1 MNPIIAVALVYL
13 GLLAFFAI
21 WSRRETHTL
30 AGYYLAGKKLP
41 FWVVAFSANATGES
55 GWLLLGLTGMGY
67 AVGAKAYW
75 VVVGEVT
82 GVALSWL
89 FVSRRLKR
97 MSDVHDS
104 ITVPD
109 VLASRFKDT
118 WHLIRGIAV
127 FIILSMVTVYIAAQ
141 LIATGKAVS
150 SFTEFGYDAGIY
162 VGAAIIIAY
171 TLVGG
176 YKAVSY
182 TDVLQGVLMLV
193 GLIVVPIVAIYA
205 AGGWSSI
212 SANIMAQDPALLD
225 FFSFTSDGIAGWVG
239 VISFLAIGLPFLGV
253 PQLLVRY
260 MSARDDTELKKARWV
275 SVVVMLF
282 FGIGAVTA
290 GIAGRALFPG
300 LEDSET
306 IFPVLSTT
314 FFPPLIT
321 GVLLVIV
328 LSAIM
333 STADSLLL
341 LASSAVVRDTMQQIL
356 GNRKSEHRLAIY
368 GKIATLL
375 IGILGIALAFKM
387 EALIFWL
394 VLFAWSGL
402 GAAFGPVVLCLL
414 YYKKTTGAGVAAG
427 MSAGFLT
434 SVVWVLVFKEHSYDL
449 YEALPGF
456 VVGAAVTLLVSMLTA
471 KPEAVGAPLEARSR
485 SNRAM

>member
-1 MNPIIAVALVYL
+1 MDPIIAVAVVYL
-13 GLLAFFAI
+13 VFLAGLAF
-21 WSRRETHTL
+21 WSRTETNTL

-41 FWVVAFSANATGES
+41 YWVVAFSTNATGES

-75 VVVGEVT
+75 VVVGEVS

-89 FVSRRLKR
+89 YVSRRLKR
-97 MSDVHDS
+97 LADETDS

-109 VLASRFKDT
+109 VLAARFADK

-127 FIILSMVTVYIAAQ
+127 FIILAMVIVYIAAQ
-141 LIATGKAVS
+141 MIATGKAVE
-150 SFTEFGYDAGIY
+150 SFTDYSFKNGIY
-162 VGAAIIIAY
+162 AGAAIIIAY
-171 TLVGG
+171 TFVGG

-182 TDVLQGVLMLV
+182 TDVLQGVLMLF
-193 GLIVVPIVAIYA
+193 GLILVPAVAIYA
-205 AGGWSSI
+205 GGGWGSI
-212 SANIMAQDPALLD
+212 SANISAQDPALLD
-225 FFSFTSDGIAGWVG
+225 FFSFTGEGIAGWVG

-260 MSARDDTELKKARWV
+260 MSCRDDNELKKARWV
-275 SVVVMLF
+275 SIIVMAC

-306 IFPVLSTT
+306 IFPVLSSAY
-314 FFPPLIT
+314 FPPLIT

-341 LASSAVVRDTMQQIL
+341 LASSAVVRDTMQKIL
-356 GNRKSEHRLAIY
+356 GSHKSDQQLAVF
-368 GKIATLL
+368 GKIATLV
-375 IGILGIALAFKM
+375 IGVFGVALAFKV
-387 EALIFWL
+387 EALIFWF

-402 GAAFGPVVLCLL
+402 GSAFGPVILCLL
-414 YYKKTTGAGVAAG
+414 YYKGTTSEGIAAG
-427 MSAGFLT
+427 MLAGFLT
-434 SVVWVLVFKEHSYDL
+434 SVVWVLWLKEHSYDL

-456 VVGAAVTLLVSMLTA
+456 VVGGLVTLLVSKMTA
-471 KPEAVGAPLEARSR
+471 KAETSDA
-485 SNRAM
+485 

>member
-1 MNPIIAVALVYL
+1 MDPIIAVAVVYL
-13 GLLAFFAI
+13 GLLAFFAL

-30 AGYYLAGKKLP
+30 EGYYLAGRKLP
-41 FWVVAFSANATGES
+41 YWVVAFSTNATGES

-67 AVGAKAYW
+67 LVGAKAYW
-75 VVVGEVT
+75 VVVGEVL

-89 FVSRRLKR
+89 YVSRRLKR
-97 MSDVHDS
+97 LSDETDS

-109 VLASRFKDT
+109 VLAARFKDK

-127 FIILSMVTVYIAAQ
+127 FIILSMVIVYMSAQ
-141 LIATGKAVS
+141 MIATGKAVE
-150 SFTEFGYDAGIY
+150 SFTDFSFESGIY

-171 TLVGG
+171 TFVGG

-182 TDVLQGVLMLV
+182 TDVLQGVLMLL
-193 GLIVVPIVAIYA
+193 GLIIVPIVAIYA
-205 AGGWSSI
+205 GGGWSSI
-212 SANIMAQDPALLD
+212 SSNIMAQDPALLD
-225 FFSFTSDGIAGWVG
+225 FFAFTGEGIAGWVG

-260 MSARDDTELKKARWV
+260 MSCRDDKELKKAKWV
-275 SVVVMLF
+275 SIIVMVF

-300 LEDSET
+300 LVDHET
-306 IFPVLSTT
+306 IFPVLSTA

-328 LSAIM
+328 ISAIM

-341 LASSAVVRDTMQQIL
+341 LASSAVVRDTIQKIFGSQKSDQQ
-356 GNRKSEHRLAIY
+356 LAGY

-375 IGILGIALAFKM
+375 IGIFGVILVFQV
-387 EALIFWL
+387 EEETIFDL
-394 VLFAWSGL
+394 VLVAWSGL
-402 GAAFGPVVLCLL
+402 GSAFGPVVLCLL
-414 YYKKTTGAGVAAG
+414 YYKGTSRAGVAAG
-427 MSAGFLT
+427 MLAGFVT
-434 SVVWVLVFKEHSYDL
+434 NAVWVLWIKDHTYGL

-456 VVGAAVTLLVSMLTA
+456 IVGVMATLLVSKLTY
-471 KPEAVGAPLEARSR
+471 KNEG
-485 SNRAM
+485 SNG

>member
-1 MNPIIAVALVYL
+1 MDPILIVVICYL
-13 GLLAFFAI
+13 ILLAGLAL
-21 WSRRETHTL
+21 WSRSETNTL

-41 FWVVAFSANATGES
+41 YWVVAFSTNATGES

-67 AVGAKAYW
+67 LVGATAYW

-82 GVALSWL
+82 GVALSWIY
-89 FVSRRLKR
+89 VSRKLKR
-97 MSDVHDS
+97 MSDASDA

-109 VLASRFKDT
+109 VLAARFKDS

-141 LIATGKAVS
+141 MIATGKAVS
-150 SFTEFGYDAGIY
+150 SFTDFAYDSGIY
-162 VGAAIIIAY
+162 VGAAIIITY
-171 TLVGG
+171 TFVGG

-182 TDVLQGVLMLV
+182 TDVLQGVLMLL
-193 GLIVVPIVAIYA
+193 GLIIVPLVAIYA
-205 AGGWSSI
+205 GGGWGAISS
-212 SANIMAQDPALLD
+212 NIMAQDPALLD
-225 FFSFTSDGIAGWVG
+225 FFSFTNDGIAGWVA
-239 VISFLAIGLPFLGV
+239 VISFLGIGLPFMGV

-260 MSARDDTELKKARWV
+260 MSCRDDNELKKARWV
-275 SVVVMLF
+275 SILVMAC

-300 LEDSET
+300 LEDPET
-306 IFPVLSTT
+306 IFPVLSTA

-341 LASSAVVRDTMQQIL
+341 LASSAVVRDTMQKIF
-356 GNRKSEHRLAIY
+356 GSNKSDHQLAIY
-368 GKIATLL
+368 GKVATLF
-375 IGILGIALAFKM
+375 IGILGVALAFKM
-387 EALIFWL
+387 EQLVFWL

-402 GAAFGPVVLCLL
+402 GAAFGPVVLSLL
-414 YYKKTTGAGVAAG
+414 YYKKTTGAGVVAG

-434 SVVWVLVFKEHSYDL
+434 SVIWVLVLKQHSYDL
-449 YEALPGF
+449 YEAIPGF
-456 VVGAAVTLLVSMLTA
+456 VAGALATLLVSRLTY
-471 KPEAVGAPLEARSR
+471 KSEPGD
-485 SNRAM
+485 N

>member
-1 MNPIIAVALVYL
+1 MDPIIIVVLCYLV
-13 GLLAFFAI
+13 LLAGLAL
-21 WSRRETHTL
+21 WSSSESNTL

-41 FWVVAFSANATGES
+41 YWVVAFSTNATGES

-67 AVGAKAYW
+67 MVGAKAYW

-82 GVALSWL
+82 GVALSWW

-97 MSDVHDS
+97 MSDATES

-109 VLASRFKDT
+109 ILAARFKDS

-127 FIILSMVTVYIAAQ
+127 LIILSMVTVYIAAQ
-141 LIATGKAVS
+141 MIATGKAVS
-150 SFTEFGYDAGIY
+150 SFTDFAYDAGIY

-171 TLVGG
+171 TFVGG

-182 TDVLQGVLMLV
+182 TDVLQGVLMLL
-193 GLIVVPIVAIYA
+193 GLIVVPLVAIYA
-205 AGGWSSI
+205 GGGWGAISS
-212 SANIMAQDPALLD
+212 NIMAQDPALLD
-225 FFSFTSDGIAGWVG
+225 FFSFTNDGVAGWIA
-239 VISFLAIGLPFLGV
+239 VISFLGIGLPFLGV

-260 MSARDDTELKKARWV
+260 MSCRDDNELKKARWV
-275 SVVVMLF
+275 SILVMAC

-300 LEDSET
+300 LEDAET
-306 IFPVLSTT
+306 IFPVLSTA

-341 LASSAVVRDTMQQIL
+341 LASSAVVRDTMQKIFGSTKTDHQ
-356 GNRKSEHRLAIY
+356 LAIY
-368 GKIATLL
+368 GKIATLM
-375 IGILGIALAFKM
+375 IGVLGVALAFKM
-387 EALIFWL
+387 EQLVFWL

-402 GAAFGPVVLCLL
+402 GAAFGPVILSLL
-414 YYKKTTGAGVAAG
+414 YYKKTTAAGVVAG
-427 MSAGFLT
+427 MTTGFLT
-434 SVVWVLVFKEHSYDL
+434 SVIWMSLFKQYSYDL
-449 YEALPGF
+449 YEAIPGF
-456 VVGAAVTLLVSMLTA
+456 FAGILVTVLVSRMTYIA
-471 KPEAVGAPLEARSR
+471 ESGE
-485 SNRAM
+485 N